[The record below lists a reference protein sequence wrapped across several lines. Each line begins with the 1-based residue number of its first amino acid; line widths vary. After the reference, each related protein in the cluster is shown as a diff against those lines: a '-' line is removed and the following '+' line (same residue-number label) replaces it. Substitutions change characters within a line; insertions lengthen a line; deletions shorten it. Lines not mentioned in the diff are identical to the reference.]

1 MNKLENK
8 KVATLV
14 ANGFERVE
22 LTSSKEALEQ
32 ELTLAH
38 INFTRIW

>member
-8 KVATLV
+8 KV